1 MLTMRRIASH
11 YALINGTLERGIVV
25 EVDDL
30 GTITNISRH
39 DSIDNIAS
47 VEFYPGILI
56 PGMINAHSHLE
67 LAYLRGAI
75 AEGTGFAGFAR
86 EIGRVRGNYTPEERL
101 HAASVADSEMWH
113 EGVEAV
119 MDIAND
125 DLVMPIKER
134 SKVEY
139 HTLFEVFGLTAQSC
153 DTQCAMA
160 SKYGHAD
167 ITTHSTY
174 SLQDGIFRD
183 IVKEGRESLSV
194 HLLESEDEIALY
206 NKKGSLWEWYTRM
219 GWECDFLHYGHP
231 AKRIAESVPTTRRTI
246 LVHGC
251 KSTAEDI
258 SLLDRHFDIQPTWVL
273 CPESNRYI
281 SGITPPVTLYREMGA
296 QIAIGTDSLASA
308 RHLSM
313 VENMRLV
320 GDVPLAELLTYAT
333 LNGAKALGIAERK
346 GSIEVGKQPGLA
358 VISGVD
364 MQSMRLT
371 AESASRRIM

>member
-1 MLTMRRIASH
+1 MTMRRIASH
-11 YALINGTLERGIVV
+11 YVLINGALERDIVV
-25 EVDDL
+25 EVDDH

-39 DSIDNIAS
+39 DYIDNIAS

-56 PGMINAHSHLE
+56 PGMVNAHSHLE

-75 AEGTGFAGFAR
+75 SEGTGFAGFAR
-86 EIGRVRGNYTPEERL
+86 AIGQVRGNYTRAERL
-101 HAASVADSEMWH
+101 HAASVADSKMWH

-125 DLVMPIKER
+125 DLVMPIKEC
-134 SKVEY
+134 SKIEY
-139 HTLFEVFGLTAQSC
+139 HTLFEVFGLNTQSC
-153 DTQCAMA
+153 DTQRAMA
-160 SKYGHAD
+160 AKYSHAD

-183 IVKEGRESLSV
+183 IAIEGKESLSI
-194 HLLESEDEIALY
+194 HLLESDDESALY
-206 NKKGSLWEWYTRM
+206 NKEGALWEWYSRM
-219 GWECDFLHYGHP
+219 GWECDFLKYGTP
-231 AKRIAESVPTTRRTI
+231 ARRITESVPANRATI

-258 SLLDRHFDIQPTWVL
+258 SLLNSHFNTPPTWVL

-281 SGITPPVTLYREMGA
+281 SGIKPPVSLFRDMGA
-296 QIAIGTDSLASA
+296 HIAIGTDSLASA

-313 VENMRLV
+313 VENMRLL

-358 VISGVD
+358 VISDID

-371 AESASRRIM
+371 AESQSRRII